1 MVDKKYFKIGFTALI
16 FYLIIYYWNLIS
28 GAIGVAIGAAVPL
41 VVGFVLA
48 YILNILMMHYEKIY
62 FPKSKKKIVT
72 ATRRPVCIVL
82 AILTV
87 ILIVTAVV
95 LIVLP
100 EFKSS
105 IELLLA
111 EVPVALNSAYQ
122 WIINNEDIR
131 PYLDPATF
139 STQIDWQK
147 IVQDVWNVV
156 VEGAGGVMNS
166 AISIASSLFSFV
178 ASALI
183 GSIFALYLLL
193 GKEKIL
199 EQLNNILK
207 VYVKESVR
215 EKILYVG
222 KVANSTFKSFIVG
235 QCTEAV
241 ILGALCAGG
250 MLIFGFP
257 YAGMTGAVVGMTALI
272 PVAGAYIGAAVG
284 AFMICTVNPM
294 QALFFVI
301 YLVILQQLEGNIIY
315 PRVVGTSIGLPGIW
329 VLAAV
334 TIAGGLLGVVG
345 MLLGVPC
352 AAVAYKLLKADV
364 NNKLQLSKNNNK
376 NDKKKGA
383 KTNGTNACN

>member
-1 MVDKKYFKIGFTALI
+1 MVDKKFLKIGFTALL
-16 FYLIIYYWNLIS
+16 FYLVIYYWNLIS
-28 GAIGVAIGAAVPL
+28 GAIGIAIGAAVPL

-48 YILNILMMHYEKIY
+48 YILNILMMHYEKMY
-62 FPKSKKKIVT
+62 FPKSKKKIVA

-82 AILTV
+82 SILT
-87 ILIVTAVV
+87 IIIIVTAVV

-122 WIINNEDIR
+122 WFINNEDIR

-139 STQIDWQK
+139 NTQIDWQK

-183 GSIFALYLLL
+183 GMIFALYLLS

-199 EQLNNILK
+199 GQLDKLLK

-345 MLLGVPC
+345 MLLGVPI

-364 NNKLQLSKNNNK
+364 NNKLKPSKNNR

-383 KTNGTNACN
+383 KENGTNACN

>member
-1 MVDKKYFKIGFTALI
+1 MVDKKFIKIGFTALL
-16 FYLIIYYWNLIS
+16 FYLVIYYWSVIS
-28 GAIGVAIGAAVPL
+28 GAIGIAIGAAVPL

-48 YILNILMMHYEKIY
+48 YILNILMMHYEKMY
-62 FPKSKKKIVT
+62 FPKSKKKIV
-72 ATRRPVCIVL
+72 ASTRRPVCIVL
-82 AILTV
+82 SILT
-87 ILIVTAVV
+87 IIIIVTAVV

-122 WIINNEDIR
+122 WFINNEDIR

-139 STQIDWQK
+139 NTQIDWQK

-183 GSIFALYLLL
+183 GLIFALYLLS

-199 EQLNNILK
+199 AQVDKLLK
-207 VYVKESVR
+207 VYVKEPLR

-222 KVANSTFKSFIVG
+222 RVANSTFKSFIVG

-345 MLLGVPC
+345 MLLGVPI

-364 NNKLQLSKNNNK
+364 NNKLKASKNNR

-383 KTNGTNACN
+383 KENGTNACN